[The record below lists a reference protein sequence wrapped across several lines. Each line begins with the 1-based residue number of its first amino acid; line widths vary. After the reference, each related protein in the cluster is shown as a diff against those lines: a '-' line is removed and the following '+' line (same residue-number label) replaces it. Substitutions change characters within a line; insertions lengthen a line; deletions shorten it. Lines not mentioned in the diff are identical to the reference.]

1 MALTAS
7 ELRAYAGEA
16 LAELGPEPIEASAT
30 ARAAWHKER
39 SAIVFDLQFLAHD
52 RARLRRAAASIG
64 PDLQDFD
71 VDLARPSWAGRWS
84 WGSGRSGEVP
94 APKKN

>member
-16 LAELGPEPIEASAT
+16 LGELGPEPIEASAT
-30 ARAAWHKER
+30 ARAAWKKER
-39 SAIVFDLQFLAHD
+39 SAIVFELQFLAHD

-71 VDLARPSWAGRWS
+71 VNLKRLLLEAVW
-84 WGSGRSGEVP
+84 
-94 APKKN
+94 